1 MVTQIKI
8 GMYII
13 FMNIILTFIM
23 QEVQSK
29 ANLGCI
35 ETCMFFWK
43 PTLPLHME
51 HEISS
56 SNKFNDKEESAW
68 RLEAR
73 MQPHQ
78 EGVV

>member
-1 MVTQIKI
+1 MVIQIKA
-8 GMYII
+8 GMYVI
-13 FMNIILTFIM
+13 FSNIIQTFVM
-23 QEVQSK
+23 QKVQSK
-29 ANLGCI
+29 ADLSCI
-35 ETCMFFWK
+35 ETCMLFWK
-43 PTLPLHME
+43 PALPLHME

-78 EGVV
+78 KGVV